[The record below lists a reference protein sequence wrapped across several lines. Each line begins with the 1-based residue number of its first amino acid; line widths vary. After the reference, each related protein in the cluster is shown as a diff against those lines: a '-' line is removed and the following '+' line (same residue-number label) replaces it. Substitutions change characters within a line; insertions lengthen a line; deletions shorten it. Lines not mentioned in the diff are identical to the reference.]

1 MKLIISLF
9 VLIAFFSANAQQLQT
24 LNWDDAK
31 INGKLEL
38 TILKRD
44 FEKAVKGIGTIV
56 TPYPDEVC
64 NNDPEL
70 DIKLYYFRST
80 KYELDNGVLNFR
92 RLSLDKKAGYYFTY
106 KDVRLDWNT
115 TPQDLFKFIDAAST
129 SSTTKELKNVGPYL
143 IITLNNKTDEGEWQ
157 FHFTAGKLTSI
168 ECIFDC

>member
-9 VLIAFFSANAQQLQT
+9 VLIAFSANAQQLQT

-44 FEKAVKGIGTIV
+44 FEKAVKGIGTII

-70 DIKLYYFRST
+70 DIKLYYFRTT

-92 RLSLDKKAGYYFTY
+92 RLFLDKKAGYYFTY

-115 TPQDLFKFIDAAST
+115 TTEDLFRFIDVNATT
-129 SSTTKELKNVGPYL
+129 SSENQLKFEGTVL
-143 IITLNNKTDEGEWQ
+143 IISLDNKTDEGEWQ
-157 FHFTAGKLTSI
+157 FHFKNGKLNSI
-168 ECIFDC
+168 HCVFDC